1 MSDKVLSSGDRMH
14 RPSNKDRNTPYTNG
28 TFVSRRFSKESISGQ
43 TKVKASVQRGIMSK
57 ILEQFP
63 AIEPYV
69 EDILPKKVGI
79 VQVKWFVLPCLD
91 SSSFLV

>member
-1 MSDKVLSSGDRMH
+1 MERNDR
-14 RPSNKDRNTPYTNG
+14 PVTQGSNTQNTNEL
-28 TFVSRRFSKESISGQ
+28 FVSLRFSKESISGQ

-57 ILEQFP
+57 LLEQFP

-79 VQVKWFVLPCLD
+79 VQVKWFALPCLAIR
-91 SSSFLV
+91 SFLCYPHEHCI